1 MSGEYTVLLIGTGG
15 NILYLHRGFCQYCW
29 VWIQVYRSRWILLR
43 VTGYS
48 CVHTDSQHMICL
60 FLYLKCKIPPSQ
72 MKGTK
77 QMKHKWTL
85 KWPIRKTPTDGHQR
99 TESLETTPFH
109 KLCWVSETSLQVY
122 LPMPWIPFVQIYV
135 MLDPWGNFL
144 IILST
149 AKITLQAS
157 ISEQNQKARDSL
169 QLLPLAPLSYSY
181 TMMSIYK

>member
-43 VTGYS
+43 NWVQLCS
-48 CVHTDSQHMICL
+48 HTDSQHMICL

-85 KWPIRKTPTDGHQR
+85 KWPIRKH
-99 TESLETTPFH
+99 
-109 KLCWVSETSLQVY
+109 LQMAIREQKV
-122 LPMPWIPFVQIYV
+122 LRRPPSINLLSIR
-135 MLDPWGNFL
+135 D
-144 IILST
+144 LST
-149 AKITLQAS
+149 GVSANALNS
-157 ISEQNQKARDSL
+157 ICTNICNVRSL
-169 QLLPLAPLSYSY
+169 RQFSDY
-181 TMMSIYK
+181 TQHC